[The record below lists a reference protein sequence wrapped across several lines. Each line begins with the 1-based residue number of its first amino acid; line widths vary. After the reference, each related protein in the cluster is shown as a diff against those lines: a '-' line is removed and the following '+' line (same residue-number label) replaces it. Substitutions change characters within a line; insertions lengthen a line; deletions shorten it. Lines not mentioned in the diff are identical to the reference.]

1 MSAAKKKIKRTKK
14 KLSKHTRRPN
24 SSNIRIYMLFTRIP
38 LKNKTD
44 VLNFLS
50 RKNIVK
56 LNHVK
61 NLDDLRYTMGKII

>member
-1 MSAAKKKIKRTKK
+1 MSATKKIKQTKK
-14 KLSKHTRRPN
+14 KLPRPN
-24 SSNIRIYMLFTRIP
+24 SSIVRIYMLFTRIP

>member
-1 MSAAKKKIKRTKK
+1 MAAAKKKIKRAKK
-14 KLSKHTRRPN
+14 TLPRPN
-24 SSNIRIYMLFTRIP
+24 SNNVRIYMLFTRIP

-61 NLDDLRYTMGKII
+61 NLDNLRYTMGKII

>member
-1 MSAAKKKIKRTKK
+1 MSASKKIKQTKK
-14 KLSKHTRRPN
+14 KLPRPN
-24 SSNIRIYMLFTRIP
+24 SSNVRIYMLFTRIP

-61 NLDDLRYTMGKII
+61 NLDDLRYVMGKII

>member
-1 MSAAKKKIKRTKK
+1 MSAAKKIIKRTKK

-24 SSNIRIYMLFTRIP
+24 SNIRIYMLFTRIP

-50 RKNIVK
+50 KKNIVK

-61 NLDDLRYTMGKII
+61 TLDDLKYVAGKII